1 MSLIY
6 AVIVLILSL
15 FIAKLLY
22 YILRKISIKK
32 ELSIYWCIFM
42 VVFSFILL
50 SYLSIEIQTYF
61 FAAQLEQAVSFYTKD
76 YKNAE
81 FKILE
86 YLPRSSLVFIENK
99 IDKNTSYGS
108 LVKFKKYDGIWKQV
122 FTDGV
127 YDTGAGGGGDS
138 NIFPPYHNQTAEGD
152 FSIYVIIIIISLGFL
167 IGLLLTLD
175 YLLNY
180 KKNN

>member
-6 AVIVLILSL
+6 AVVVLILSL

-22 YILRKISIKK
+22 SILKKAPIPK
-32 ELSIYWCIFM
+32 ELSIYWCLFV

-50 SYLSIEIQTYF
+50 SYLSVEVQTYL
-61 FAAQLEQAVSFYTKD
+61 FAEQIEKAVFRYTKD
-76 YKNAE
+76 YEIAE

-86 YLPRSSLVFIENK
+86 YLPSSSLVFIENK
-99 IDKNTSYGS
+99 IDENCGEGS
-108 LVKFKKYDGIWKQV
+108 LVNFRKHDGIWKKDS
-122 FTDGV
+122 TYGI

-138 NIFPPYHNQTAEGD
+138 NIFPPYHNPTGEGN
-152 FSIYVIIIIISLGFL
+152 FPIHVIIIIISLGFL
-167 IGLLLTLD
+167 IGLLLSLD